1 MILRLIQSGIEMLA
15 SKVKSATFSCG
26 LCAMFFLL
34 VGMFPSKS
42 MDVELAQDNFYFLHD
57 EAKAFYRDPK
67 KAAKLEQ
74 MLRSFQ
80 QKHGC
85 PLHIITTSSTSYG
98 NNLMLFSNDKRKTL
112 LQNNQGFVLIYEVD
126 SGSFNLSIRPI
137 DEDSSREDWTPSLV
151 PQHYDREL
159 QQTWEK
165 RIKTNSDR
173 KQLQG
178 EVKGYD
184 PMDSCYELS
193 TALMDTYGEFAANTT
208 LKDTSIISES
218 GMKLTIAAMI
228 LLAGFLSAILH
239 QRRVNSKLAEEKFV
253 FHFPVTPTPT
263 LFGSA
268 NGAEMSTV
276 KFGKSENSPSH

>member
-1 MILRLIQSGIEMLA
+1 MILRLLLTRM
-15 SKVKSATFSCG
+15 KVLVNAAKCAVFSFG
-26 LCAMFFLL
+26 LYAMVFLL
-34 VGMFPSKS
+34 VGMLTTKS
-42 MDVELAQDNFYFLHD
+42 MGFALVKDHFHFLHD
-57 EAKAFYRDPK
+57 EAKAFHRDAK

-74 MLRSFQ
+74 MLRSFE
-80 QKHGC
+80 QKHRC

-137 DEDSSREDWTPSLV
+137 DEDSSRQDWTPSLV

-193 TALMDTYGEFAANTT
+193 VAFMDTYGEFAVNTT
-208 LKDTSIISES
+208 LKESTLISES
-218 GMKLTIAAMI
+218 GMKLAIAGLI
-228 LLAGFLSAILH
+228 LFAGFLSAIVY
-239 QRRVNSKLAEEKFV
+239 QRRANSKLAEEKFV
-253 FHFPVTPTPT
+253 FHFPVMPSST

-268 NGAEMSTV
+268 NGAEMSTLE
-276 KFGKSENSPSH
+276 FGKSENSSGR